1 MATEQKAFP
10 GETVEQ
16 VRQGI
21 LENQPPLPVRLK
33 PNVNQGLSKLIMKA
47 LSKLPDERYQSGQ
60 ELVRDLEQCKGSA
73 NTSAAAAV
81 PSPQKPKAQAAAA
94 GAGPGPTAA
103 RSTSLPAAGTGAA
116 PSLTAKTAPSA
127 ASLPEP
133 SPTRGLPKTTASFAT
148 VEEPKP
154 SFAVDPMMADDDNI
168 PAAAVRSSFSDM
180 SEMPPLKEV
189 SVAPP
194 PPPAADELESAEPL
208 PQVTLK
214 KTQPEK
220 PSVQVREVAQKAA
233 TAIRRT
239 PPKLYLYAMGGAALI
254 IALIVAGMALSNCWQ
269 DRDSRGSSSAAPAN
283 AVTQP
288 NPAQPVQP
296 PAQQPAPEPQLQ
308 SQTAPS
314 QDAQPQTA
322 ETSSP
327 EPSPRSGRGRKIK
340 SRTVAAPVQAQLTVS
355 SNPAG
360 AQITFDGSAL
370 CVTPCTLT
378 GIAAGQH
385 AVSASKSGYGAASRN
400 IVLASGAN
408 SSISIDLSP
417 ASAKLEVS
425 SAPAGAVIVIDG
437 QDTGKLSPAQ
447 FILNKLGTHT
457 VVLHRAGYL
466 DETSTVNTEAGQIA
480 NVNLVMK
487 PLGST
492 DEIRAAGGHFK
503 KVFGGGDTAGMGIVS
518 IKTQPKGAQIMVNN
532 RVLDK
537 TSPFD
542 FYLNPGT
549 YVIDITMSGYR
560 SLHRVI
566 VVGEREK
573 VAIEEALSP
582 E

>member
-1 MATEQKAFP
+1 
-10 GETVEQ
+10 
-16 VRQGI
+16 
-21 LENQPPLPVRLK
+21 
-33 PNVNQGLSKLIMKA
+33 
-47 LSKLPDERYQSGQ
+47 
-60 ELVRDLEQCKGSA
+60 
-73 NTSAAAAV
+73 
-81 PSPQKPKAQAAAA
+81 
-94 GAGPGPTAA
+94 
-103 RSTSLPAAGTGAA
+103 
-116 PSLTAKTAPSA
+116 
-127 ASLPEP
+127 
-133 SPTRGLPKTTASFAT
+133 
-148 VEEPKP
+148 
-154 SFAVDPMMADDDNI
+154 
-168 PAAAVRSSFSDM
+168 
-180 SEMPPLKEV
+180 
-189 SVAPP
+189 
-194 PPPAADELESAEPL
+194 
-208 PQVTLK
+208 
-214 KTQPEK
+214 
-220 PSVQVREVAQKAA
+220 
-233 TAIRRT
+233 
-239 PPKLYLYAMGGAALI
+239 MGGAALI
-254 IALIVAGMALSNCWQ
+254 IALIVAGMALSNYWQ
-269 DRDSRGSSSAAPAN
+269 DRDSGGSSSAPPAT

-288 NPAQPVQP
+288 NPAQPVRP

-340 SRTVAAPVQAQLTVS
+340 SRTVATPVQAQLTVS

-360 AQITFDGSAL
+360 AQISFDGSAL

-385 AVSASKSGYGAASRN
+385 AVSASKSGYGSASRN
-400 IVLASGAN
+400 IVLAAGAN
-408 SSISIDLSP
+408 SSIFIDLSP

-437 QDTGKLSPAQ
+437 QDTGKLSPSQ
-447 FILNKLGTHT
+447 FILNKPGTHT

-532 RVLDK
+532 RMLDK

-549 YVIDITMSGYR
+549 YIIDITMSGYR

>member
-1 MATEQKAFP
+1 M
-10 GETVEQ
+10 
-16 VRQGI
+16 
-21 LENQPPLPVRLK
+21 
-33 PNVNQGLSKLIMKA
+33 
-47 LSKLPDERYQSGQ
+47 
-60 ELVRDLEQCKGSA
+60 
-73 NTSAAAAV
+73 
-81 PSPQKPKAQAAAA
+81 
-94 GAGPGPTAA
+94 
-103 RSTSLPAAGTGAA
+103 
-116 PSLTAKTAPSA
+116 
-127 ASLPEP
+127 
-133 SPTRGLPKTTASFAT
+133 TASSAT

-154 SFAVDPMMADDDNI
+154 SFAVDPMMADVDDT
-168 PAAAVRSSFSDM
+168 PAAAVRRSFSDM

-189 SVAPP
+189 YVAPPP
-194 PPPAADELESAEPL
+194 PPPAADEAEAVEPL
-208 PQVTLK
+208 PQVVLK
-214 KTQPEK
+214 KAQPER
-220 PSVQVREVAQKAA
+220 PSVQVREVTQKAA

-254 IALIVAGMALSNCWQ
+254 IALIAGVMALMNYWQ
-269 DRDSRGSSSAAPAN
+269 DRDNGGSSSTSPAT

-288 NPAQPVQP
+288 NSTPNVQP
-296 PAQQPAPEPQLQ
+296 PAQQPASEPQPESATTPL
-308 SQTAPS
+308 

-322 ETSSP
+322 ENSSP
-327 EPSPRSGRGRKIK
+327 EPSARGSRGRKTK
-340 SRTVAAPVQAQLTVS
+340 SRAVAPPIPGQLTVS
-355 SNPAG
+355 SNPVG

-385 AVSASKSGYGAASRN
+385 TVSASKSGYGSASQN
-400 IVLASGAN
+400 VVLASGAN
-408 SSISIDLSP
+408 SSISIDLNP
-417 ASAKLEVS
+417 VSAKVAVS
-425 SAPAGAVIVIDG
+425 STPAGAIIVIDG
-437 QDTGKLSPAQ
+437 QDTGKLSPSQ
-447 FILNKLGTHT
+447 FILNKPGTHT
-457 VVLHRAGYL
+457 VVLRRSGYL
-466 DETSTVNTEAGQIA
+466 DETSSVTTEAGQIA
-480 NVNLVMK
+480 NVNMVLK

-566 VVGEREK
+566 VVEQREK